1 MKLYSLYIIFISV
14 LLCLVITSIDAS
26 PLSSNSKQYDK
37 KKKVH
42 TNQKKRSKIDS
53 ISGDTSS
60 GIGTFYDAG
69 PGSCG
74 ETDSNDELVV
84 AINKP
89 QMHNGANP
97 NNNPHCNKYVYIA
110 GSSGESKARIVDTCP
125 GCPEGSLDMSPSVF
139 LAVCGDL
146 GKGKCP
152 IHWKFM

>member
-1 MKLYSLYIIFISV
+1 MKLYSLYIILFSV
-14 LLCLVITSIDAS
+14 ILCLIITSSDAL
-26 PLSSNSKQYDK
+26 PSSLNSKQNDKK

-53 ISGDTSS
+53 LSGNTSS
-60 GIGTFYDAG
+60 GIGTYYDTG

-74 ETDSNDELVV
+74 QTDSNDELVV

-125 GCPEGSLDMSPSVF
+125 GCPEGNEKSFCEWVEGGLRI
-139 LAVCGDL
+139 L
-146 GKGKCP
+146 
-152 IHWKFM
+152 